1 MKNQNF
7 IYIVKQA
14 PKKNADRD
22 SYITIGSYYEHE
34 AAKNR
39 LLAEWQKG
47 KSTYMQTKKIAHS
60 RSNKWGEPNDR

>member
-47 KSTYMQTKKIAHS
+47 KSTYMQTKMFAHS
-60 RSNKWGEPNDR
+60 RLIMWGEPNDR

>member
-1 MKNQNF
+1 MQNQNF

-34 AAKNR
+34 AAKIDCWQNGKRAKAPTCKPKR
-39 LLAEWQKG
+39 LL
-47 KSTYMQTKKIAHS
+47 TVDLR
-60 RSNKWGEPNDR
+60 RSK